1 MFNVV
6 FLGVVA
12 IFVLF
17 ACSGLTIVGT
27 TQLSSLERG
36 FLCVLHSKSVI
47 FSSLQFIGAS
57 MGTIDLSIP
66 PQSGECSAPPDFPE
80 SACCVVVEYLSGGT
94 LRQHLYAN
102 RDNKLT
108 YEEVVELALD
118 LARG

>member
-1 MFNVV
+1 M
-6 FLGVVA
+6 
-12 IFVLF
+12 
-17 ACSGLTIVGT
+17 
-27 TQLSSLERG
+27 
-36 FLCVLHSKSVI
+36 LHSKSVI

-66 PQSGECSAPPDFPE
+66 AVSGECSAPPDFPE

>member
-1 MFNVV
+1 M
-6 FLGVVA
+6 L
-12 IFVLF
+12 VLF
-17 ACSGLTIVGT
+17 VCSALTIVGT

-36 FLCVLHSKSVI
+36 FLSVVRSKSVM

-66 PQSGECSAPPDFPE
+66 PESGECSAPPDLPE

-102 RDNKLT
+102 RSNKLT